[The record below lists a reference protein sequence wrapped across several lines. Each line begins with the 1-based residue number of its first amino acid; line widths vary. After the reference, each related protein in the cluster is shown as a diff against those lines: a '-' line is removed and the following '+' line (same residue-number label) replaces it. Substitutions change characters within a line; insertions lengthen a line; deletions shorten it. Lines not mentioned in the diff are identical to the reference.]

1 MSNVDAFGKAGFGHR
16 HETPSARASATR
28 KKVLDGI
35 VCKVVAGA
43 ALLFVA
49 AIVLGL
55 IGH

>member
-1 MSNVDAFGKAGFGHR
+1 MSNVDAIGKAGFGHR
-16 HETPSARASATR
+16 HQSPSARQSATR
-28 KKVLDGI
+28 KGVLDGI

-49 AIVLGL
+49 AIVVGL